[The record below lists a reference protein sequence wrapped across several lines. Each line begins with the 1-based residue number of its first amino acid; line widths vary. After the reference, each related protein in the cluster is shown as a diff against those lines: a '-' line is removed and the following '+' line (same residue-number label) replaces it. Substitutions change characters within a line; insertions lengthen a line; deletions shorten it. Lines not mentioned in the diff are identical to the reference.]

1 MSDPRR
7 DAATTDDRSLV
18 EILKKVR
25 RIEITTRR
33 MVNDVFSGEYHSVF
47 KGQGME
53 FDEVREYQPGDDIR
67 AIDWNVTARMGA
79 PYIKRFMEE
88 RELVVTFLL
97 DVSASGRFGSTG
109 KTKIDTAAEICAVLA
124 FSAIQNHDKVGAI
137 VFSDEVEKYIAPE
150 KGRKHVLH
158 LVREM
163 LFYRPRRDRTNVANA
178 LEYLLRV
185 SKRRGV
191 VFVVSDFLSPDFSR
205 PLAMAARKHDV
216 VAIWISDP
224 REEQIEM
231 SGLVRVWDQEA
242 RIERVVD
249 LGSRAARE
257 RFRAYAQKRN
267 DETSAI
273 FRRHGIDSIRI
284 ESGQD
289 YVVPLS
295 VFFRARARRR

>member
-1 MSDPRR
+1 MAGATPRSEA
-7 DAATTDDRSLV
+7 DGDRSIAEV
-18 EILKKVR
+18 LKKVR

-88 RELVVTFLL
+88 RELQVTFLL

-109 KTKIDTAAEICAVLA
+109 KTKLDTAAEICAVLA

-137 VFSDEVEKYIAPE
+137 IFSDEVEKYIAPE

-158 LVREM
+158 LVREV
-163 LFYRPRRDRTNVANA
+163 LFFQPRRHRTNVASA

-185 SKRRGV
+185 SKRRGI
-191 VFVVSDFLSPDFSR
+191 VFVVSDFLSPDFSK
-205 PLAMAARKHDV
+205 PLAMAARKHDL
-216 VAIWISDP
+216 VAVWLTDP
-224 REEQIEM
+224 REEHLDV
-231 SGLVRVWDQEA
+231 SGLVRVWDQEG
-242 RIERVVD
+242 RMERVID
-249 LGSRAARE
+249 LGSRAKRE
-257 RFRAYAQKRN
+257 RFESYARRRN
-267 DETSAI
+267 EETAAL
-273 FRRHGIDSIRI
+273 FRRHGIDCVRI
-284 ESGQD
+284 ETGRD
-289 YVVPLS
+289 YIVPLS
-295 VFFRARARRR
+295 VFFKARAKRR

>member
-1 MSDPRR
+1 MSATRN
-7 DAATTDDRSLV
+7 DAATGDRSIV
-18 EILKKVR
+18 EVLKKVR

-109 KTKIDTAAEICAVLA
+109 KTKLDTAAEICAVLA

-137 VFSDEVEKYIAPE
+137 VFSDEVEKYVAPE
-150 KGRKHVLH
+150 KGRKHVLA
-158 LVREM
+158 LVREV
-163 LFYRPRRDRTNVANA
+163 LFFKPRRNRTNVASA

-185 SKRRGV
+185 SKRRGI
-191 VFVVSDFLSPDFSR
+191 VFVVSDFLSPDFSK
-205 PLAMAARKHDV
+205 PLAMAARKHDL
-216 VAIWISDP
+216 VAIWLTDP
-224 REEQIEM
+224 REERLDV

-242 RIERVVD
+242 RMERVID
-249 LGSRAARE
+249 LGSRAKRE
-257 RFRAYAQKRN
+257 RFESYARRRN
-267 DETSAI
+267 EETAAL
-273 FRRHGIDSIRI
+273 FRRHGVDSVRI
-284 ESGQD
+284 ETDRD
-289 YVVPLS
+289 YIVPLS
-295 VFFRARARRR
+295 VFFKARAKRR